1 MIKTKTIILIASP
14 KIFLDLTDSVSFFF
28 LNYAIEKVASNQ
40 LLDTF
45 ELFANSL
52 GISPDNVPIFLFNQ
66 QTLTLQFFR
75 RKNCFSNSAMRS
87 LLNLTVIIAFTT
99 FPKISLIIRHVSFAE
114 FNCGISHKYV
124 LFG

>member
-14 KIFLDLTDSVSFFF
+14 KIFLDLTDSVSFFVD
-28 LNYAIEKVASNQ
+28 YAIEKVASNQ

-66 QTLTLQFFR
+66 QTLTLQFFG